1 MTHRS
6 ACGRNWLW
14 GGLLLAGLLAFLLAA
29 TASAQ
34 VATPAGPATFGVTDN
49 SVNAIAKQ
57 LYCPVCENIPLDVCP
72 TQACIQWRALIHEKL
87 AAGWSED
94 QIKDYFVAQYGDR
107 VLATPPARGLNWLVY
122 VIPPLAIALGVYV
135 LYRAMRGWRRPA
147 QVSPGSE
154 SNPAPAGDEYVARL
168 EEELRR
174 R

>member
-1 MTHRS
+1 MTNLIASRMRLLS
-6 ACGRNWLW
+6 VI
-14 GGLLLAGLLAFLLAA
+14 GLATLVLAVLLAGVAF
-29 TASAQ
+29 AQ
-34 VATPAGPATFGVTDN
+34 ESEPTRVTDDQI
-49 SVNAIAKQ
+49 NAVAKQ

-72 TQACIQWRALIHEKL
+72 TQACAQWRALIGEKL

-122 VIPPLAIALGVYV
+122 LIPPVAIILGAFI
-135 LYRAMRGWRRPA
+135 LYQAMKGWRK
-147 QVSPGSE
+147 
-154 SNPAPAGDEYVARL
+154 PAPASNPPETSPDSSGDEYVARL